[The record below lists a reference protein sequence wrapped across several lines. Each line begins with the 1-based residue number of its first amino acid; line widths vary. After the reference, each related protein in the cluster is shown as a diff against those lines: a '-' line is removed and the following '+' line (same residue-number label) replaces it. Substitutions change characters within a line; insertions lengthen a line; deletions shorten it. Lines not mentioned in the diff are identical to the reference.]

1 MTYSR
6 PLRQMAL
13 NATPTTSGEAV
24 LSEAAQLEASGVAE
38 HDMMHGDTDAERKF
52 SPRCYRH
59 SPMKL
64 YMEFVSQH
72 SLCCKQR

>member
-1 MTYSR
+1 
-6 PLRQMAL
+6 MAL

-24 LSEAAQLEASGVAE
+24 LSEAAQSGAGGVAE
-38 HDMMHGDTDAERKF
+38 YDMMHGDTDAERTF
-52 SPRCYRH
+52 SSRCYHRH